1 MRVRLLTA
9 SLVTALAVAI
19 PGIAQAVEGG
29 NIDLNAF
36 HHAVDSRGF
45 ITANAS
51 QVLGTKEFS
60 FGLVTNWGHN
70 ILNFKTGENT
80 YDVNNVIQPTLQA
93 AGGFKLG
100 LEMELGL
107 TVPLTIISG

>member
-1 MRVRLLTA
+1 MVGPGRPGDCESGGRMRVRLLTV
-9 SLVTALAVAI
+9 SLVIALAVTI
-19 PGIAQAVEGG
+19 PVVAQAQQAAG

-70 ILNFKTGENT
+70 ILNFKTGDNT
-80 YDVNNVIQPTLQA
+80 YDVENVIQPTLQA
-93 AGGFKLG
+93 AG
-100 LEMELGL
+100 
-107 TVPLTIISG
+107 